1 MVRGLYIREAL
12 RKTTKG
18 SEVHWFT
25 LSGRCLN
32 VKMNLFA
39 FAETQLSR
47 GLCPTA
53 KESRVMGKRK
63 FNRELE
69 GQCSL
74 PCDPGGSRDCE
85 PSARLVQLLQSVK
98 NRVRGDFSN
107 SSGISVV
114 FLHF

>member
-1 MVRGLYIREAL
+1 MGVVKKR
-12 RKTTKG
+12 
-18 SEVHWFT
+18 SEGQVHWFI
-25 LSGRCLN
+25 LSGRCTCPKMLN

-47 GLCPTA
+47 GGLCPTA

-98 NRVRGDFSN
+98 GHVRGDFSN